1 MLTNY
6 IIFASISITY
16 APVCET
22 TKHYE
27 HNPLHMYKPGE
38 TRKHWKPSGADFGDL
53 SLEWYSSICDKDKPP
68 SFWIL
73 ATEFRF

>member
-6 IIFASISITY
+6 IIFASISVTY

-22 TKHYE
+22 TKRYE
-27 HNPLHMYKPGE
+27 HNPSPKTGE

-53 SLEWYSSICDKDKPP
+53 SLE
-68 SFWIL
+68 
-73 ATEFRF
+73 